1 MRIIWRAV
9 LLLVGYAVITV
20 FIGVVS
26 SDLGDQRGA
35 GLVLV
40 LSFTLVLTTLT
51 TLLGWALQRQL
62 DRIEGRELR
71 DWWESVRALG
81 AALRD
86 GARLRRGR
94 LLVPLLVGTLVVQ
107 LGGLAV
113 YLAALSAVDDE
124 CVGRKVTIR
133 VASSQGKDHVLREL
147 ARKYDGRQ
155 IGDLCG
161 HVVID
166 TLNSGK
172 AVQALADGWTTSSH
186 GVRPDV
192 WSPVSSIWI
201 TLYRQQVSKRGEP
214 GPVPEGNQP
223 AIVTSPL
230 SIAMPEPMAR
240 ALGWPEKGIGWKDVA
255 DLARDPRGWG
265 ARGHPEWGRFQ
276 LGKTNPNF
284 STSGLNATLAAYFA
298 ATGNTSD
305 MTVADIA
312 RPQVRD
318 FVKTVERSVV
328 HYGNIAE
335 TFMENLRRAD
345 ERGQAM
351 AYISAVAAEER
362 SVIDYNRGN
371 PAGDPAGYGK
381 RPRPRTRLIALYPNE
396 GTYSSDH
403 PYVQLGWMDNDR
415 KAVAADFL
423 RYLRSPASQAVFQR
437 YGYRDHQ
444 GRPGPL
450 SVPEYGVSTDRPI
463 SMLNQFS
470 PAVVDAVLKSWSE
483 LRKRANVLLVI
494 DKSGSMDANVAGTGK
509 SRLILAKEA
518 ALNSLGQFRPDD
530 SVGLWSFS
538 SHLDGDRDH
547 RELVPPGPLSRT
559 GPKLRKEIDAL
570 TAGGGTGLYNTAAA
584 AFDRM
589 RTTQSPDAINAVVFL
604 TDGKNE
610 RSQPSLTL
618 PNLLAR
624 LDRPRSESV
633 RVFTV
638 GYGEEADQSVL
649 TQISEQTEA
658 RSYDA
663 RDPRHIDDI
672 FADVISNF

>member
-1 MRIIWRAV
+1 M
-9 LLLVGYAVITV
+9 
-20 FIGVVS
+20 
-26 SDLGDQRGA
+26 
-35 GLVLV
+35 
-40 LSFTLVLTTLT
+40 
-51 TLLGWALQRQL
+51 
-62 DRIEGRELR
+62 
-71 DWWESVRALG
+71 
-81 AALRD
+81 RD